1 MSQVSVL
8 HNSFEQNKN
17 ILNLNLTQSHGNHLV
32 LSTV

>member
-17 ILNLNLTQSHGNHLV
+17 TLNLNLKQSHGNHLV